1 MRPRWLLLGVSVLC
15 LLMLFPAAALSQGGT
30 EIACGSAVIDG
41 TVGTAEWADGTKLP
55 MTGYYYEEDNLEEVA
70 STRGAGLTVQVQPA
84 QNGEETEGWLYLRN
98 DEEYLYVGMTM
109 DIGEEHASWW
119 GTYMEVAFTDEPCGS
134 PAAWVDDKW
143 AAADCDDSPGEGTFW
158 ASEGQ
163 DGALHITKGPHLT
176 PGSEADYWC
185 DTGTEAAQGV
195 VAKASQHTAHYEMRI
210 DLTSSRLNCV
220 GPGHCLRLYAYQVE
234 WFCPPTEPGC
244 DVKIEGWVSW
254 PGDVEAGEY
263 LADFGTICLNPC
275 EVEFVPEPGSILLLG
290 SGLMGLAGYAT
301 LRWRRE

>member
-30 EIACGSAVIDG
+30 EIACGSAVVDG
-41 TVGTAEWADGTKLP
+41 TVRTAEWADGTKLP
-55 MTGYYYEEDNLEEVA
+55 MTGYYQEDNLEEAA
-70 STRGAGLTVQVQPA
+70 SARGAGRIGQVEPT
-84 QNGEETEGWLYLRN
+84 QNGQETEGWLYLKN
-98 DEEYLYVGMTM
+98 DDRYLYVGMTM
-109 DIGEEHASWW
+109 DIGEEHESYW

-143 AAADCDDSPGEGTFW
+143 AAANCDDSPGEGTFW
-158 ASEGQ
+158 ATEGR
-163 DGALHITKGPHLT
+163 DPSHYTKGPNFV
-176 PGSEADYWC
+176 PGSDGDYWC
-185 DTGTEAAQGV
+185 EEDTETAQGV
-195 VAKASQHTAHYEMRI
+195 VAKASRHTAHYEMRI

-220 GPGHCLRLYAYQVE
+220 APGDCFRLFAFQDE
-234 WFCPPTEPGC
+234 WFCPPGDPGC
-244 DVKIEGWVSW
+244 QYGPPTQGWVSW
-254 PGDVEAGEY
+254 PGDMYYGDY
-263 LADFGTICLNPC
+263 PGDFGTICLNPC